1 MNDLR
6 DIKVKNRSSVRWM
19 LAACALIAGVVDGV
33 RADESVLWWQVNPDP
48 DVFVFHPEGYQKAVS
63 DLGAEEARVV
73 TSGGDYLVIPPS
85 EASLEIPMSGAE
97 TWSWY
102 AVLPDSP
109 EGLSFMVELG
119 NWENGEWVMIAQ
131 SQSYTYAELA
141 SYIIQNW
148 SGPDATPAIQPWV
161 ATGYMVPEPSSGLL
175 LLLGAGLLALRR
187 KRRD

>member
-1 MNDLR
+1 MKRL
-6 DIKVKNRSSVRWM
+6 SSVRWM
-19 LAACALIAGVVDGV
+19 LAACVLIAGVVGGV
-33 RADESVLWWQVNPDP
+33 RADESVLWWQVGTDP
-48 DVFVFHPEGYQKAVS
+48 ADLDVFVYSEGYQKAS
-63 DLGAEEARVV
+63 DLGVTDARVV
-73 TSGGDYLVIPPS
+73 TSGGDYLVIPPPDQ
-85 EASLEIPMSGAE
+85 ESLEVPMDGP
-97 TWSWY
+97 WF

-119 NWENGEWVMIAQ
+119 NWENGQWKMIAQ

-187 KRRD
+187 KRRE